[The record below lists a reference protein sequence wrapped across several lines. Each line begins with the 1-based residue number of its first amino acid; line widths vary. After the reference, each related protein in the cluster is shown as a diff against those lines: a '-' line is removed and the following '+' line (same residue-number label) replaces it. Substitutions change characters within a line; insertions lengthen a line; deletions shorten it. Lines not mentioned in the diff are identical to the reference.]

1 MTDHSVEVNFA
12 AGKDQQHVTRLISR
26 GVDLEAYY
34 GGRPFVAPLPEMK
47 KHQPPPGKFGN
58 YLLLV
63 VHLAL

>member
-1 MTDHSVEVNFA
+1 
-12 AGKDQQHVTRLISR
+12 LISR